1 VFVLLEA
8 IAGRTRGQPSTH
20 GGHQGPRQGITQYG
34 GILITAMMKTYEIGT
49 NMLRILIALAVLM
62 PSTAM
67 AQWGYDPSQSAA
79 AAYCAARQAG
89 KSHRQGE
96 NAARNAVVNATGG
109 SFANQLG
116 AILTGGRQA
125 MQTANYLA
133 QKMCP
138 EWFEGSSTAASDYRP
153 MLPANAACINPKE
166 GEDCVIRNPFQ

>member
-1 VFVLLEA
+1 
-8 IAGRTRGQPSTH
+8 
-20 GGHQGPRQGITQYG
+20 
-34 GILITAMMKTYEIGT
+34 MMKTYEIGP
-49 NMLRILIALAVLM
+49 NMLRFLIALAVLT

-67 AQWGYDPSQSAA
+67 AQWGYDPSQGAA

-89 KSHRQGE
+89 KTHKQGE
-96 NAARNAVVNATGG
+96 NAARNAIVNATRGPFG
-109 SFANQLG
+109 FQLG

-125 MQTANYLA
+125 METAGYLA

-138 EWFEGSSTAASDYRP
+138 EWFEGSSTAAADYRP

>member
-1 VFVLLEA
+1 
-8 IAGRTRGQPSTH
+8 
-20 GGHQGPRQGITQYG
+20 
-34 GILITAMMKTYEIGT
+34 
-49 NMLRILIALAVLM
+49 MLRILIALAVLM

-125 MQTANYLA
+125 METAGYLA

-138 EWFEGSSTAASDYRP
+138 EWFQATKTEYQFDEAAILAVPQGDIPDVSCDDKTAA
-153 MLPANAACINPKE
+153 A
-166 GEDCVIRNPFQ
+166 DCKIRNLYK